1 MKVKFIEATNANGGG
16 GINWGKF
23 AVMRFDADDRS
34 YPSQIDDARIRLVS
48 GQGWGPDHLF
58 VLDLATGEGA
68 MFRHG
73 GSARADLNKHR
84 VWVCPMF
91 EPFLVWLYQQDVT
104 DLDALPSL
112 VEFTEAE
119 APSAFAGYRR
129 PGVGG

>member
-1 MKVKFIEATNANGGG
+1 MKVKFIEATNRGDGGL
-16 GINWGKF
+16 NWGKF
-23 AVMRFDADDRS
+23 AVMRFEADDRS
-34 YPSQIDDARIRLVS
+34 YPSQIDDAGFRLVS
-48 GQGWGPDHLF
+48 GQGWESDHLF

-73 GSARADLNKHR
+73 GSAQADLDKHR

-104 DLDALPSL
+104 DLDALPGL